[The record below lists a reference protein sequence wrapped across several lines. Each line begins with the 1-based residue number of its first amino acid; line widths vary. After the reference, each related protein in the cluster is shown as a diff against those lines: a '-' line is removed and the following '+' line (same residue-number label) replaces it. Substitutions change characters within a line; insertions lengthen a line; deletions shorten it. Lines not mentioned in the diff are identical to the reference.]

1 MNILCQHVRFLLLVT
16 PSCRTSVTD
25 IISVWEL
32 FCEIQWTIG
41 HTQNVEIPHYFK
53 KRLDSRRLPKL
64 SFDLIW
70 RASRES
76 AVQPP
81 SRQGVTT
88 VHRPVHSEISWRNT
102 LVWVVQTTDCF
113 EKSVQT
119 TDNLGIR
126 NKFWLICNEETDI
139 HNYFSGHRS
148 SSNSIRSG
156 TIIILQI

>member
-81 SRQGVTT
+81 SRQGV
-88 VHRPVHSEISWRNT
+88 VLVFSEELSVFSI
-102 LVWVVQTTDCF
+102 F
-113 EKSVQT
+113 EVLSVKM
-119 TDNLGIR
+119 G
-126 NKFWLICNEETDI
+126 
-139 HNYFSGHRS
+139 
-148 SSNSIRSG
+148 
-156 TIIILQI
+156 